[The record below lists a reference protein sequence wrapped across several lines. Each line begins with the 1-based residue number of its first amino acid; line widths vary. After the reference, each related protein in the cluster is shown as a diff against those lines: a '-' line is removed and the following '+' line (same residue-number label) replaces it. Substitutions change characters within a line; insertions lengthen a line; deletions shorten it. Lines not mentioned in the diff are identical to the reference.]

1 MTKISDDFGD
11 LQGPIFSFGLSGR
24 DPIGKQKIPGPG
36 AYELAQVW
44 TSGGLGGICPR
55 CPSPNRE
62 SGEGNLLDF
71 KKCPP
76 FLDDGLGYLLV
87 FLGGYNIFYRYL
99 WKPFDDPY

>member
-44 TSGGLGGICPR
+44 TSGAWANSGVPGVGKAG
-55 CPSPNRE
+55 RE
-62 SGEGNLLDF
+62 IYWISKSAAFFG
-71 KKCPP
+71 
-76 FLDDGLGYLLV
+76 
-87 FLGGYNIFYRYL
+87 
-99 WKPFDDPY
+99 